1 MTPQAHKQYLI
12 DGITEMELF
21 ISRCINNIYERR
33 DTISKQSLSAMHG
46 VIDRKKENIAQYRE
60 LLRKEHAYVSPH
72 ILEIELY
79 DFTY

>member
-12 DGITEMELF
+12 DGITEMELL
-21 ISRCINNIYERR
+21 INRIINNIYERA
-33 DTISKQSLSAMHG
+33 DTISEESLNAMYG
-46 VIDRKKENIAQYRE
+46 IIDRKKANIAQYRE

-72 ILEIELY
+72 ILENELY